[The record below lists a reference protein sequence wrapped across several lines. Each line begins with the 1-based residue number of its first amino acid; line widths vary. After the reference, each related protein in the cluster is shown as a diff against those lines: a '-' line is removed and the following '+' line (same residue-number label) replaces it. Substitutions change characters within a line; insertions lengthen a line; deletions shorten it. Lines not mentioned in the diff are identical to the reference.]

1 MRRILISVAVA
12 TSLLTACQSSE
23 TDGTNS
29 AASQAEAM
37 VIAWEDLMPVGEEAR
52 LAEMYTNYYEEL
64 EGRML
69 EGQQRL
75 LDAAGD
81 GSGFGLSSIAEG
93 SANDTMEQI
102 GTFNVVDSL
111 NDVKVRIPGYV
122 VPLDFSAASKHTE
135 FLLVPYFGACLHTP
149 PPPPNQIIFVKANPA
164 VEITNIYDPF
174 WIEGVMKTGEFNSN
188 LGDSA
193 YEVDLTLIK
202 PYEY

>member
-1 MRRILISVAVA
+1 M
-12 TSLLTACQSSE
+12 
-23 TDGTNS
+23 
-29 AASQAEAM
+29 
-37 VIAWEDLMPVGEEAR
+37 
-52 LAEMYTNYYEEL
+52 
-64 EGRML
+64 
-69 EGQQRL
+69 
-75 LDAAGD
+75 
-81 GSGFGLSSIAEG
+81 
-93 SANDTMEQI
+93 
-102 GTFNVVDSL
+102 
-111 NDVKVRIPGYV
+111 KVRIPGYV